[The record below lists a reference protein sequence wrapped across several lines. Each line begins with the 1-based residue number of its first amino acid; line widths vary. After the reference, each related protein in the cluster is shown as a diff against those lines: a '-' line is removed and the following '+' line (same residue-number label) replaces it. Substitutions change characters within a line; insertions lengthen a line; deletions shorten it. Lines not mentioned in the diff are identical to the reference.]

1 MWRIVTMTRNI
12 SIWKQLEIDN
22 SDRKIHKHALYFYN
36 IGNTDFIH
44 FLYNTMNDTIQFIM
58 FAVYRL
64 HLWKKCNILSVIKLS
79 TIINLLLLIWNEK
92 ENYLKHFILTRNKRQ
107 VLILTNN
114 ISMKYFLF
122 KYLLWAWNH
131 KIYWKTINILSK
143 YENILTKYGS

>member
-1 MWRIVTMTRNI
+1 MTRNI

-22 SDRKIHKHALYFYN
+22 SDKKIHKHALYFYN

-44 FLYNTMNDTIQFIM
+44 FYTIQWMTQYNLLCLLFTDYI
-58 FAVYRL
+58 FGQ
-64 HLWKKCNILSVIKLS
+64 KCNILSVTKLS
-79 TIINLLLLIWNEK
+79 TITNLLLLIWNEK
-92 ENYLKHFILTRNKRQ
+92 NYSKHFILTRNKRQ

-114 ISMKYFLF
+114 ISTKYFLF

-131 KIYWKTINILSK
+131 KIYQKAINILSK